1 MSLLLVT
8 DFAPEALEAWAAQL
22 RAALPGTTVV
32 TQRTPA
38 VDRNVDMALVANP
51 PAGALK
57 GLPHLGF
64 IQSMWAGV
72 DKLLRDD
79 TIPSHVPL
87 ARMVDPAMSA
97 AMAETA
103 LWATLNLHRGYFQ
116 YARQQRDEVWEMQPQ
131 RRADEVNVLVLG
143 LGEMGRAVSTRLAAN
158 GYRVS
163 GWSRRARS
171 VEGVDA
177 HHGDAALQPLLRSA
191 DVVVNLLP
199 LTVRTNSLFD
209 ERRFSQMKRGAGF
222 VNLARGQ
229 HVVEPAL
236 LAALDRGHI
245 GHAVLDVFQIE
256 PLPAHHR
263 FWTHPQVTVLP
274 HAAAL
279 TDLRSATAV
288 AVANLLAFRA
298 GRPVA
303 HLVDRIR
310 GY

>member
-1 MSLLLVT
+1 MSLLLAT
-8 DFAPEALEAWAAQL
+8 DFSPEAQAEWAAEL
-22 RAALPGTTVV
+22 RAALPGVRVLTERNPATDGEV
-32 TQRTPA
+32 T
-38 VDRNVDMALVANP
+38 MALVSNP
-51 PAGALK
+51 APGALS
-57 GLPHLGF
+57 GLPRLGF

-79 TIPSHVPL
+79 TLPAHVPL
-87 ARMVDPAMSA
+87 ARMVDPALSA

-103 LWATLNLHRGYFQ
+103 LWAVLNLHRGFHH
-116 YARQQRDEVWEMQPQ
+116 YAAQQRAGVWRTLPQ
-131 RRADEVNVLVLG
+131 RRADEVQVAVLG
-143 LGEMGRAVSTRLAAN
+143 LGEMGRAAALRLAGN

-171 VEGVDA
+171 VVGVDA
-177 HHGDAALQPLLRSA
+177 HHGDAALPLVLRTA
-191 DVVVNLLP
+191 DVVIDLLP

-209 ERRFSQMKRGAGF
+209 ERRFAQMKRGAGF

-229 HVVEPAL
+229 HVVESAL
-236 LAALDRGHI
+236 LDALDRGHVS
-245 GHAVLDVFQIE
+245 HAVLDVFHTE
-256 PLPAHHR
+256 PLPAGHR
-263 FWTHPQVTVLP
+263 YWTHPQVTVLP

-288 AVANLLAFRA
+288 AVANLMVWRE

-303 HLVDRIR
+303 HLVERTR

>member
-8 DFAPEALEAWAAQL
+8 DFASEALEAWAAQL

-163 GWSRRARS
+163 GWSRRARN

>member
-8 DFAPEALEAWAAQL
+8 DFASEALEAWAAQL

-143 LGEMGRAVSTRLAAN
+143 LGEMGRAVSLRLAAN

-191 DVVVNLLP
+191 DVVINLLP

>member
-191 DVVVNLLP
+191 DVVINLLP

>member
-8 DFAPEALEAWAAQL
+8 DFEPEALDAWAAQL
-22 RAALPGTTVV
+22 RVALPGTTVL
-32 TQRTPA
+32 TSRTPA
-38 VDRNVDMALVANP
+38 TDRNVDMALVANP
-51 PAGALK
+51 PPGALK

-79 TIPSHVPL
+79 TVPGDVPL

-103 LWATLNLHRGYFQ
+103 LWATLNLHRGYFH
-116 YARQQRDEVWEMQPQ
+116 YAAQQRAGTWQALPQ
-131 RRADEVNVLVLG
+131 RRADEVQVLVLG
-143 LGEMGRAVSTRLAAN
+143 LGEMGRAVALRLAGN

-163 GWSRRARS
+163 GWSRRQRS
-171 VEGVDA
+171 MVGVDT
-177 HHGDAALQPLLRSA
+177 HHGDAPLPSLLRAA
-191 DVVVNLLP
+191 DVVINLLP

-222 VNLARGQ
+222 VNLSRGQ
-229 HVVEPAL
+229 HVVEAAL
-236 LAALDRGHI
+236 LDALDRGHV
-245 GHAVLDVFQIE
+245 GHAVLDVFQTE
-256 PLPAHHR
+256 PLPPQHR
-263 FWTHPQVTVLP
+263 FWAHPQVTLLP

-303 HLVDRIR
+303 HLVDRLR